1 MDSDGYLLQVCRSLS
16 ISYSY
21 APPFF
26 AIYITLV
33 LRILRYCS
41 VSGDIFS
48 DYDFGLSS
56 ISRFIFCRIIYDKYN
71 LLHFEDTHQDSL
83 LDESAHLVEPMETKD
98 HRENPTEDSLT
109 DFMFWNRDI
118 FAGDPF
124 MDSQLERMVK
134 ASNPVDLAVPPRDSE
149 S

>member
-1 MDSDGYLLQVCRSLS
+1 
-16 ISYSY
+16 
-21 APPFF
+21 
-26 AIYITLV
+26 
-33 LRILRYCS
+33 
-41 VSGDIFS
+41 
-48 DYDFGLSS
+48 
-56 ISRFIFCRIIYDKYN
+56 
-71 LLHFEDTHQDSL
+71 
-83 LDESAHLVEPMETKD
+83 METKD

-149 S
+149 SALTLEPSNLDWYQNVLEESNLV